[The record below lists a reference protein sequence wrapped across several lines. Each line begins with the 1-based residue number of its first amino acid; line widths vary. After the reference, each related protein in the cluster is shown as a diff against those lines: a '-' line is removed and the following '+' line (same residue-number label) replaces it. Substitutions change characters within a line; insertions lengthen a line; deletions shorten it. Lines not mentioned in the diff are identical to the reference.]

1 MTAPRP
7 STRVKARTEDAALVR
22 GRHLYLRHLHPADER
37 EWIDLR
43 QQSRAH
49 LMPWD
54 PLPPPGQDLYGQ
66 TGFQR
71 HLATSNTELNQ
82 RHLVVR
88 RADEVIIGM
97 VNLSQ
102 ICRGPFDNAI
112 MGYWI
117 GLPHIRLGYGV
128 EAVKLCLRRAFAELS
143 LHRVE
148 ANIMPRN
155 AASLALVRRVGF
167 RFEGIS
173 PRYLQ
178 IAGTWED
185 HTRWAITREDF
196 SSPRA

>member
-1 MTAPRP
+1 MSARRP
-7 STRVKARTEDAALVR
+7 KACTESAALVR
-22 GRHLYLRHLHPADER
+22 GRRLYLRYLHPADER

-43 QQSRAH
+43 LQSREH
-49 LMPWD
+49 LTPWD
-54 PLPPPGQDLYGQ
+54 PVPPPGQDLYGA

-71 HLATSNTELNQ
+71 HLETSDTELNQ

-88 RADEVIIGM
+88 RADEAIVGM

-117 GLPHIRLGYGV
+117 GFPHITRGFGV
-128 EAVKLCLRRAFAELS
+128 EGVTLCLRRAFGELG

-148 ANIMPRN
+148 ANIMPSN

-178 IAGTWED
+178 IAGQWED

-196 SSPRA
+196 KRPRA